1 MFVHQHGAK
10 NSNSRVNSL
19 VKSRPPTGKCEKKS
33 KIVTEFIQTVRCVC
47 VSVCDL
53 LSSSSFSKLVWR
65 VELVFPWSNTA
76 SSSWP

>member
-10 NSNSRVNSL
+10 NSTSRVNSL
-19 VKSRPPTGKCEKKS
+19 AKVGLQLDRVRKKS